1 MENYSIIIPSY
12 TVGPDAY
19 RDIPRYCRLY
29 GKTAVVIGGQK
40 AMAAAKEKLLAAI
53 QDSDLSINAF
63 LWYGEEASY
72 EASAVLEADPHLQEA
87 DMIFAVGG
95 GKAIDTAKLA
105 ALHTGKPFFTFP
117 TIASNCASASSVAI
131 IYHPDHSFREFVHY
145 LDTTRHVF
153 IDTEIIARAPIE
165 YLWAGIGDTC
175 AKYYEVTI
183 SARGEVLPHYLAMGV
198 HMSRMCMEPLVIF
211 GEKALNDNRQ
221 GIASY
226 ELEQCALAI
235 IITTGWVSMLVSR
248 DHNMLYNGGVAHALF
263 YSLCSLPG
271 FEKDHIH
278 GVVVGFGILMQLAI
292 DKDFEE
298 LEKFR
303 AFNRR
308 IGLPTSF
315 DEIGISLEDLEKVTD
330 LIIADEDVE
339 HFPYPITREQILEAA
354 EYLGI
359 SGDTPLMKDGRHT
372 IL

>member
-1 MENYSIIIPSY
+1 MENYSVIIPSY
-12 TVGPDAY
+12 SVGPMAY
-19 RDIPRYCRLY
+19 REIPRYCSLY
-29 GKTAVVIGGQK
+29 GKTAVVIGGKK

-53 QDSDLSINAF
+53 GSSDLSINAF

-72 EASAVLEADPHLQEA
+72 EAAAVLEADPHVQEA

-95 GKAIDTAKLA
+95 GKAIDTAKLV
-105 ALHTGKPFFTFP
+105 ALHLEKPFFTFP

-131 IYHPDHSFREFVHY
+131 IYHPDGSFREFVHY

-153 IDTEIIARAPIE
+153 IDTEIIAGAHSE

-175 AKYYEVTI
+175 AKYYEVSI

-198 HMSRMCMEPLVIF
+198 SMSRMCMEPLVIF
-211 GEKALNDNRQ
+211 GEKALSDSRQ
-221 GIASY
+221 GIPSY

-271 FEKDHIH
+271 FEKTHIH
-278 GVVVGFGILMQLAI
+278 GVVVGFGILLQLAI

-298 LEKFR
+298 FKKFR
-303 AFNRR
+303 AFNKK
-308 IGLPTSF
+308 IGLPVSF
-315 DEIGISLEDLEKVTD
+315 REIGVSLEDLEKVTD

-339 HFPYPITREQILEAA
+339 HFPYRLTREQIMEAA
-354 EYLGI
+354 EYLEGFE
-359 SGDTPLMKDGRHT
+359 
-372 IL
+372 